1 MRPVEPG
8 AGQEPDRAT
17 VQPGMHPIAV
27 EFDFVEPLRPFRRL
41 VDEFGELRFDPTG
54 ERRRFG
60 APTSGEA
67 QHLDDRTRR
76 CHQFLCLRHDQLTQR
91 ADSVS
96 FTLRL
101 CAELG
106 RADPVNLL
114 TEKGLMVNV
123 VAQQRSLVWRLDAEA
138 TTSRAKQRLRAV
150 IDQYARLAEEAEK
163 VSSVQY
169 KIFPR
174 NSSGGGY

>member
-1 MRPVEPG
+1 MDLG
-8 AGQEPDRAT
+8 
-17 VQPGMHPIAV
+17 
-27 EFDFVEPLRPFRRL
+27 
-41 VDEFGELRFDPTG
+41 RF
-54 ERRRFG
+54 
-60 APTSGEA
+60 
-67 QHLDDRTRR
+67 DDRTRR
-76 CHQFLCLRHDQLTQR
+76 CHQSLCLRLDQLTQR
-91 ADSVS
+91 PDSVS

-138 TTSRAKQRLRAV
+138 TTLRAKQRLRAV
-150 IDQYARLAEEAEK
+150 IDQCARLAEESEE

-174 NSSGGGY
+174 NSS